1 MPEELPPMLPQ
12 APAATAQATFA
23 PRGYA
28 AAAQPARARHER
40 DALVRR
46 GLPLV
51 RRLAFRMA
59 RRLPASV
66 EVGDLIGAGSE
77 GLMKAAASY
86 DASKH
91 PRFEPYAEAR
101 IRGAML
107 DELRGADPVTRHGRQ
122 KMAEV
127 AKAIATLTQRLGRP
141 PEEAEI
147 ADALGVP
154 LARYRKLA
162 EDLAKAPALGHV
174 GDVLPDE
181 LAGASTDP
189 SQAYLEREQQ
199 RLVAE
204 AITRLPERTQTVL
217 ALYYQEEC
225 TQAEIG
231 RILEVSEGRV
241 CQILGEAAARI
252 RAELGLEKKAPRRR
266 RKAPSTGHTKNA
278 PGGPEADTNARR
290 PS

>member
-1 MPEELPPMLPQ
+1 MQEDQLPPPPPLLR
-12 APAATAQATFA
+12 APV
-23 PRGYA
+23 RGYGA
-28 AAAQPARARHER
+28 SARPAPSRQER

-46 GLPLV
+46 GLPIV

-86 DASKH
+86 DGSKH

-107 DELRGADPVTRHGRQ
+107 DELRSADPVTRHGRQ
-122 KMAEV
+122 KMSEV
-127 AKAIATLTQRLGRP
+127 SKAIAALTQRYGRP
-141 PEEAEI
+141 PEEAEV
-147 ADALGVP
+147 ADELGMT
-154 LARYRKLA
+154 LERYRKLS

-181 LAGASTDP
+181 IQGDAEDPASV
-189 SQAYLEREQQ
+189 YLEKERQ
-199 RLVAE
+199 RLVAD
-204 AITRLPERTQTVL
+204 AITRLPQRTQMVL

-231 RILEVSEGRV
+231 RILEVTEGRV

-252 RAELGLEKKAPRRR
+252 RAELGLEAKKKRKR
-266 RKAPSTGHTKNA
+266 RKPSSGRKN
-278 PGGPEADTNARR
+278 PDDGPNDRGA
-290 PS
+290 S

>member
-1 MPEELPPMLPQ
+1 MPEELPPMMT
-12 APAATAQATFA
+12 PAAGSGTPFA
-23 PRGYA
+23 RGYA
-28 AAAQPARARHER
+28 AAQPPRSRAER

-91 PRFEPYAEAR
+91 PRFEPYAAAR

-107 DELRGADPVTRHGRQ
+107 DELRSADPVTRHGRQ

-127 AKAIATLTQRLGRP
+127 SKAIARLTQQLGRP

-147 ADALGVP
+147 AEALGVT
-154 LARYRKLA
+154 LERYRKLA

-174 GDVLPDE
+174 GDVLPDD
-181 LAGASTDP
+181 LQGASTDP

-204 AITRLPERTQTVL
+204 AITRLPERTQMVL

-252 RAELGLEKKAPRRR
+252 RAELGLERKRPKRRR
-266 RKAPSTGHTKNA
+266 RAPKAEHAKNA
-278 PGGPEADTNARR
+278 PERADANARR
-290 PS
+290 RS